1 MCYVIAHVC
10 FHIKIFYICREE
22 KTWRIV
28 IKFSI
33 NINFGPKFIPI
44 FDSSPLWIWVWVWI
58 RWKKTNEWIHEKKQ
72 VMFGVWDRLV
82 PYIDVIFLVAQKQVV
97 HDGGF
102 VQLCQCGHVLHPVDT
117 GRVHGVNRLSVHL
130 LLLKVDHLWR
140 HTHRYTGGGISA
152 CRENWQYFLISK
164 II

>member
-1 MCYVIAHVC
+1 M
-10 FHIKIFYICREE
+10 
-22 KTWRIV
+22 
-28 IKFSI
+28 
-33 NINFGPKFIPI
+33 
-44 FDSSPLWIWVWVWI
+44 
-58 RWKKTNEWIHEKKQ
+58 
-72 VMFGVWDRLV
+72 

-152 CRENWQYFLISK
+152 CRENWRYFLISK